1 MKLLK
6 CYIEN
11 FGVLQ
16 NFKYDFYDGLNTI
29 KENNGFGK
37 TTFATF
43 IKSMF
48 YGLDISNKTEKSD
61 RVKYKPW
68 QGGNFGGYIEFELD
82 NKKYRIER
90 FFGPKSSDDSF
101 KLYDLSTNL
110 ESYDFSKNIGE
121 EIFKINKEA
130 YERSTYIPQGQI
142 QINMEDSLSAKLGN
156 VLENENDVQTSDEAI
171 KKIDETMKIYKKT
184 GSRGVLNQ
192 KKDKLNELKRNLE
205 NCKIDEDNLNL
216 RKEKMKE
223 IKQKIKEEQE
233 LKIQKQEL
241 LAKKIENG
249 RKQAKLE
256 VYNNILNKLNE
267 NKKEY
272 YELSNVFKDYI
283 PENSNINE
291 MVYKSVEL
299 GENIDNAILQF
310 PKVQEYDI
318 EIQKKENDLKNMKQ
332 QFEKFSSEKN
342 KKNKNAKIILCSGIL
357 LFLICLVLIIFSINQ
372 IINIG
377 CGISG
382 FILLLFGIIKLNNKK
397 IDIEIQNIEK
407 TIKDI
412 EKDIKDLNVEKNKIV
427 QEMDDILRD
436 FSKTSNDK
444 IVLLSDLKIK
454 VIQFINVL
462 KELDKNQKLKNDY
475 EKNNDINNL
484 KNKEDLG
491 NINEIELNNDI
502 KMISIELDKLIDE
515 KNQFKNQIEIL
526 ENKIDENEYLE
537 TDIQNLQEEINEI
550 EKKYSILKQTKE
562 LLESA
567 KENFASSYL
576 KEMING
582 YTEILNMINDKN
594 LETNVDI
601 NLDVKIEVNGSKKDV
616 KYFSTGY
623 KDLIYICMRLSL
635 INALFKEE
643 KPFIILDDPFVNLDE
658 EKTAKALNL
667 LKKLSDKYQII
678 YFICNSSRKGVEKN

>member
-1 MKLLK
+1 
-6 CYIEN
+6 
-11 FGVLQ
+11 
-16 NFKYDFYDGLNTI
+16 
-29 KENNGFGK
+29 
-37 TTFATF
+37 
-43 IKSMF
+43 
-48 YGLDISNKTEKSD
+48 
-61 RVKYKPW
+61 
-68 QGGNFGGYIEFELD
+68 
-82 NKKYRIER
+82 
-90 FFGPKSSDDSF
+90 
-101 KLYDLSTNL
+101 
-110 ESYDFSKNIGE
+110 
-121 EIFKINKEA
+121 
-130 YERSTYIPQGQI
+130 
-142 QINMEDSLSAKLGN
+142 
-156 VLENENDVQTSDEAI
+156 
-171 KKIDETMKIYKKT
+171 
-184 GSRGVLNQ
+184 
-192 KKDKLNELKRNLE
+192 
-205 NCKIDEDNLNL
+205 
-216 RKEKMKE
+216 
-223 IKQKIKEEQE
+223 
-233 LKIQKQEL
+233 
-241 LAKKIENG
+241 
-249 RKQAKLE
+249 
-256 VYNNILNKLNE
+256 
-267 NKKEY
+267 
-272 YELSNVFKDYI
+272 
-283 PENSNINE
+283 
-291 MVYKSVEL
+291 
-299 GENIDNAILQF
+299 
-310 PKVQEYDI
+310 
-318 EIQKKENDLKNMKQ
+318 
-332 QFEKFSSEKN
+332 
-342 KKNKNAKIILCSGIL
+342 
-357 LFLICLVLIIFSINQ
+357 
-372 IINIG
+372 
-377 CGISG
+377 
-382 FILLLFGIIKLNNKK
+382 
-397 IDIEIQNIEK
+397 
-407 TIKDI
+407 
-412 EKDIKDLNVEKNKIV
+412 
-427 QEMDDILRD
+427 MDDILRD

>member
-11 FGVLQ
+11 FGGLQ
-16 NFKYDFYDGLNTI
+16 NFKYEFYDRLNTI

-90 FFGPKSSDDSF
+90 FFGAKSSDDSF

-110 ESYDFSKNIGE
+110 ESYDFSENIGE

-156 VLENENDVQTSDEAI
+156 VLEKENDVQTSDEAI

-205 NCKIDEDNLNL
+205 NCKFDEENLNL

-223 IKQKIKEEQE
+223 IKQKIKEKQE

-267 NKKEY
+267 NKNEY
-272 YELSNVFKDYI
+272 YELSNVFKNYI
-283 PENSNINE
+283 PENLSINE

-299 GENIDNAILQF
+299 RENIDNAILQF

-342 KKNKNAKIILCSGIL
+342 KKNKNSKIILCSGIL

-372 IINIG
+372 IIGIG

-382 FILLLFGIIKLNNKK
+382 FVLLLFGIMKLNNKK
-397 IDIEIQNIEK
+397 IDVEIQDIEK
-407 TIKDI
+407 TIKNI
-412 EKDIKDLNVEKNKIV
+412 EKDIQDLNVEKNKIV
-427 QEMDDILRD
+427 QKIDDILRD

-537 TDIQNLQEEINEI
+537 TDIRNLQEEINEI
-550 EKKYSILKQTKE
+550 EKKYAILKQTKE

-582 YTEILNMINDKN
+582 YNEILNMIDDKN

-601 NLDVKIEVNGSKKDV
+601 NLDVRIDVNGSKKDV

-667 LKKLSDKYQII
+667 LEKLSEKYQII

>member
-1 MKLLK
+1 M
-6 CYIEN
+6 
-11 FGVLQ
+11 
-16 NFKYDFYDGLNTI
+16 
-29 KENNGFGK
+29 
-37 TTFATF
+37 
-43 IKSMF
+43 
-48 YGLDISNKTEKSD
+48 
-61 RVKYKPW
+61 
-68 QGGNFGGYIEFELD
+68 
-82 NKKYRIER
+82 
-90 FFGPKSSDDSF
+90 
-101 KLYDLSTNL
+101 
-110 ESYDFSKNIGE
+110 
-121 EIFKINKEA
+121 
-130 YERSTYIPQGQI
+130 
-142 QINMEDSLSAKLGN
+142 
-156 VLENENDVQTSDEAI
+156 
-171 KKIDETMKIYKKT
+171 
-184 GSRGVLNQ
+184 
-192 KKDKLNELKRNLE
+192 
-205 NCKIDEDNLNL
+205 
-216 RKEKMKE
+216 
-223 IKQKIKEEQE
+223 
-233 LKIQKQEL
+233 
-241 LAKKIENG
+241 
-249 RKQAKLE
+249 
-256 VYNNILNKLNE
+256 
-267 NKKEY
+267 
-272 YELSNVFKDYI
+272 
-283 PENSNINE
+283 
-291 MVYKSVEL
+291 
-299 GENIDNAILQF
+299 
-310 PKVQEYDI
+310 
-318 EIQKKENDLKNMKQ
+318 
-332 QFEKFSSEKN
+332 
-342 KKNKNAKIILCSGIL
+342 
-357 LFLICLVLIIFSINQ
+357 IIFSINQ

-382 FILLLFGIIKLNNKK
+382 FILLLFGIMKLNNKK